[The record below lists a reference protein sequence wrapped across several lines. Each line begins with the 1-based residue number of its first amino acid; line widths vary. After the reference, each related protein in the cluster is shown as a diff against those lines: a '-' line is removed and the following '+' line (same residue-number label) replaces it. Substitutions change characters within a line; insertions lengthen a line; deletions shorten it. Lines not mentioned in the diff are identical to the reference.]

1 MRIPS
6 PAHVAAL
13 IASAF
18 VSCSPTTGEAPA
30 AGAPSRSGASTSSSS
45 VDDLRAL
52 GYAGVTD
59 DVSAD
64 RRGGVV
70 FADEASLA
78 PGYNLTSVSK
88 FCTADLFDAR
98 GQLLHRWQDAT
109 QRAWDHVELLP
120 DGDLIVVGS
129 DRGERKYAGALC
141 EDHYVQ
147 RFDFDGNTR
156 WKRPLR
162 AHHDVQVTWAGDLM
176 TLTASQRKL
185 PDLDAEHDVIDNELT
200 LLSPNG
206 EVRESHSLH
215 DICAKPESKF
225 SFQRVAPN
233 PNKKFPIVDAFH
245 CNSID
250 FVREPALLGT
260 HPLYAAHNVLVS
272 SRHQDSLFIVDW
284 DRKVVVWQW
293 GQDELSG
300 PHDARFL
307 PNGNVLVFDNGMER
321 RWTRILEV
329 DPRTNRIV
337 WRYQDPRD
345 RSKFFSLSQGASQRF
360 ENGNTLI
367 ADSNSGRAFEVT
379 ADGRTVW
386 EYLVPH
392 FDDANRRA
400 EIYRIRRYPPEY
412 VEGILRAHGVALAG
426 GVSSTAEPT
435 APVAAP
441 GQSH

>member
-1 MRIPS
+1 MRLPS
-6 PAHVAAL
+6 PAPVAAL
-13 IASAF
+13 IAAALL
-18 VSCSPTTGEAPA
+18 SCSPSSNPTSGSGTA
-30 AGAPSRSGASTSSSS
+30 ARSGASSSGSS
-45 VDDLRAL
+45 IDDLRAL

-59 DVSAD
+59 DVSSD

-70 FADEASLA
+70 FADEAALA

-98 GQLLHRWQDAT
+98 GSLVHSWHDAT

-147 RFDFDGNTR
+147 RFDFAGNTR

-162 AHHDVQVTWAGDLM
+162 AHHDVQAVWSGDFM

-185 PDLDAEHDVIDNELT
+185 PDIDAEHDVIDNELT

-206 EVRESHSLH
+206 DVLESHSVH
-215 DICAKPESKF
+215 DICAKSESKF
-225 SFQRVAPN
+225 VFQHVAPN

-245 CNSID
+245 CNSLD
-250 FVREPALLGT
+250 FVREPALVGT
-260 HPLYAAHNVLVS
+260 HPLYAAHNLLVS
-272 SRHQDSLFIVDW
+272 SRHQDCLFIVDW
-284 DRKVVVWQW
+284 DRKVVLWQW

-307 PNGNVLVFDNGMER
+307 PNGNVLVFDNGMDR

-345 RSKFFSLSQGASQRF
+345 RSNFFSLSQGASQRLA
-360 ENGNTLI
+360 NGNTLI

-379 ADGRTVW
+379 AEGRTVW

-392 FDDANRRA
+392 FDDAGRRA
-400 EIYRIRRYPPEY
+400 EIYRIRRYPSEY
-412 VEGILRAHGVALAG
+412 VERILREHGVAPSAA
-426 GVSSTAEPT
+426 TASAA
-435 APVAAP
+435 APAAP
-441 GQSH
+441 GAVPAPGH